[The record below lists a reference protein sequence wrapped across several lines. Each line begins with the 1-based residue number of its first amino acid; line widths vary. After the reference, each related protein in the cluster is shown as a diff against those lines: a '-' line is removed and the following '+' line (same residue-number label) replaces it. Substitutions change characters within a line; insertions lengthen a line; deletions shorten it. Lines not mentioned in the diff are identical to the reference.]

1 VLPAQTPHFDQ
12 GIHPDPGEKRST
24 KQVKIMSENR
34 AGEHG
39 SVPKR
44 SGRFLEKDGY
54 WYYTT
59 REGVDIGPFDSRED
73 AEIGVGEFI
82 DFICAAEPKVKEAL
96 ESYRA
101 A

>member
-1 VLPAQTPHFDQ
+1 MTMFNRD
-12 GIHPDPGEKRST
+12 GEKGST
-24 KQVKIMSENR
+24 PPRK
-34 AGEHG
+34 
-39 SVPKR
+39 
-44 SGRFLEKDGY
+44 GRYLQKDGY

-82 DFICAAEPKVKEAL
+82 EFIQASEYHVSDVLKQ
-96 ESYRA
+96 YRA

>member
-1 VLPAQTPHFDQ
+1 MSTNRSGEQ
-12 GIHPDPGEKRST
+12 GT
-24 KQVKIMSENR
+24 
-34 AGEHG
+34 
-39 SVPKR
+39 VPNR
-44 SGRFLEKDGY
+44 SGRFMEKDGY
-54 WYYTT
+54 WYYST

-82 DFICAAEPKVKEAL
+82 DFICAADPRILEAL